1 MSTNNEL
8 RIIRQALLNE
18 LEAHDFYTLAAGQ
31 AASPEAREAFEDLAA
46 EEQKHIDWLRD
57 LYKNITG
64 NTIQDFD
71 PSFEEPSSPGLHN
84 LDVIGRESGSL
95 PVSVFGIGVNL
106 EKAAVDYY
114 SAAAEQTQLP
124 AAKKLYQL
132 LIRWEKQHLDQFQR
146 EYDRLREEWWD
157 QQGFTPS

>member
-84 LDVIGRESGSL
+84 LDVIGRESGSYL
-95 PVSVFGIGVNL
+95 YRYLASEL
-106 EKAAVDYY
+106 
-114 SAAAEQTQLP
+114 TW
-124 AAKKLYQL
+124 KKQRWIITVRL
-132 LIRWEKQHLDQFQR
+132 LNRPNYLL
-146 EYDRLREEWWD
+146 LRN
-157 QQGFTPS
+157 FTSS